1 MKYFLII
8 INRPL
13 TLDYFLSSFYT
24 YIFSFKV
31 IPSINLLFVFFV
43 YLVIELDYFLSII
56 YYSMR
61 HNHQYFKVMETVSIN
76 YLCVYF
82 VLYIFYFISEDI
94 KWRELNFKNQYL
106 RMVEIINILYYEGSE
121 RRFIL

>member
-1 MKYFLII
+1 M
-8 INRPL
+8 
-13 TLDYFLSSFYT
+13 
-24 YIFSFKV
+24 
-31 IPSINLLFVFFV
+31 FFV
-43 YLVIELDYFLSII
+43 DLVIELDYFLSII

>member
-1 MKYFLII
+1 
-8 INRPL
+8 
-13 TLDYFLSSFYT
+13 
-24 YIFSFKV
+24 
-31 IPSINLLFVFFV
+31 
-43 YLVIELDYFLSII
+43 
-56 YYSMR
+56 MR